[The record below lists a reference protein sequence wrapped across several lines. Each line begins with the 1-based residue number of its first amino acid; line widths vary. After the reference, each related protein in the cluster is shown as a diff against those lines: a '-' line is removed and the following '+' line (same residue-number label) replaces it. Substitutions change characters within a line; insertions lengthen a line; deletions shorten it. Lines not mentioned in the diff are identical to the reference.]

1 MTMYKL
7 YLFIAALTLA
17 SCTTIL
23 VQTTPET
30 GMQEDPTERTAGAV
44 VEDQAIETKILVNL
58 KSQDPF
64 FRDSRLQVVSYN
76 GVVLLAGQIAT
87 EELKARATVIASQAS
102 TKIKRIHNELNV
114 SSNAGFATRSS
125 DAWIGT
131 KARTMLM
138 TSNDVPSAQINVVV
152 ENGALYL
159 MGLISQ
165 EDGERAANL
174 VRNVSG
180 VNRVVKVFEYIN

>member
-1 MTMYKL
+1 MQAQKII
-7 YLFIAALTLA
+7 LFLAALLLT

-23 VQTTPET
+23 VETT
-30 GMQEDPTERTAGAV
+30 GDQGLQEDPTQRSAGAIV
-44 VEDQAIETKILVNL
+44 DDQSIETRVLVNL
-58 KSQDPF
+58 KSQEPM

-76 GVVLLAGQIAT
+76 GVVLIVGQVAT
-87 EELKARATVIASQAS
+87 EELKARATAIASQAS
-102 TKIKRIHNELNV
+102 SKIKRIHNELEVRNN
-114 SSNAGFATRSS
+114 SSLLARSN

-131 KARTMLM
+131 KARTVLM
-138 TSNDVPSAQINVVV
+138 TSDEVPSSQVQVIA
-152 ENGALYL
+152 ENGSIYL

-165 EDGERAANL
+165 AEGDRAANL

>member
-1 MTMYKL
+1 MSFHKISF
-7 YLFIAALTLA
+7 FIAALLLA

-23 VQTTPET
+23 VETTGDA
-30 GMQEDPTERTAGAV
+30 GMAEDPTVRTTGAA
-44 VEDQAIETKILVNL
+44 VEDQAIETRILVNL

-64 FRDSRLQVVSYN
+64 FKDSRLQIVSYN
-76 GVVLLAGQIAT
+76 GVVLLVGQVAT
-87 EELKARATVIASQAS
+87 EELKAKATNIASQAS
-102 TKIKRIHNELNV
+102 TKIKRIHNELEVTN
-114 SSNAGFATRSS
+114 NAGFRTRSS

-131 KARTMLM
+131 KARSVLM
-138 TSNDVPSAQINVVV
+138 TSDEVPSSQINVIA
-152 ENGALYL
+152 ENGAIYL

-165 EDGERAANL
+165 AEGDRAANL

>member
-1 MTMYKL
+1 MSFHKISF
-7 YLFIAALTLA
+7 FIAALLLA

-23 VQTTPET
+23 VETTGDA
-30 GMQEDPTERTAGAV
+30 GMAEDPTVRTTGAA
-44 VEDQAIETKILVNL
+44 VEDQAIETRILVNL

-64 FRDSRLQVVSYN
+64 FKDSRLQIVSYN
-76 GVVLLAGQIAT
+76 GVVLLVGQVAT
-87 EELKARATVIASQAS
+87 EELKAKATNIASQAS
-102 TKIKRIHNELNV
+102 TKIKRIHNELEVTN
-114 SSNAGFATRSS
+114 NADFRTRSS

-131 KARTMLM
+131 KARSVLM
-138 TSNDVPSAQINVVV
+138 TSDEVPSSQINVIA
-152 ENGALYL
+152 ENGAIYL

-165 EDGERAANL
+165 AEGDRAANL

>member
-1 MTMYKL
+1 MSIYKIS
-7 YLFIAALTLA
+7 FSIAALLLA

-23 VQTTPET
+23 VETTGEA
-30 GMQEDPTERTAGAV
+30 GMLEDPTVRTTGAA
-44 VEDQAIETKILVNL
+44 VEDQAIETRILVNL

-76 GVVLLAGQIAT
+76 GVVLIVGQVAT
-87 EELKARATVIASQAS
+87 EELKAKATNIASQAS
-102 TKIKRIHNELNV
+102 TKIKRIHNELEVTN
-114 SSNAGFATRSS
+114 NAGFLSRSS

-131 KARTMLM
+131 KARTVLM
-138 TSNDVPSAQINVVV
+138 TSDEVPSSQINVIA
-152 ENGALYL
+152 ENGAIYL

-165 EDGERAANL
+165 AEGDRAANL